1 VTDDEGRQLAAKSA
15 AGDVEAGSVA
25 RLARAM
31 HSAWLRAEK
40 PAAGQPAPVANEAG
54 RRDPSMVDFE
64 QLPADQQR
72 HWYKAATAEIRLLG
86 AAGLR
91 VLPLVEADSAAI
103 LDDSLLKPLRFRELV
118 ALYRSHQEE
127 WRGCPVN
134 FLRVGEALLQRSEA
148 VAAYEVFQA
157 GIEAV
162 AQASVCDLSL
172 RRRLL
177 QKAAQ
182 ALADAGALHDSE
194 RILAGLYAAGA
205 RDGET
210 MGLWAKVHKR
220 VAVDRGDRRALGMAL
235 RLYREG
241 YEAADAGGDADGAIY
256 NGINAATMAR
266 LAGEPGLSRQVTRR
280 VHELCTAKASP
291 GYWDWA
297 SLGEC
302 CLLEQGVEAALPH
315 YRHAVEHAP
324 LRDRL
329 SMWQQVILICNRFGL
344 DSDPLRQL
352 FAPPSVLVFCGH
364 RLDAGHGVPERFPP
378 AREDAARRQI
388 RAHVEALAPGFGYCS
403 AMCGSDILFIEEML
417 DYGAEVHVYLPFAAA
432 RFAEAYV
439 AYAGDEWLGRFHAVL
454 SRVDSVTTVGEWDI
468 GLNDRTHAFCSLYTF
483 GAALLQ
489 HRSTRCDLRGLAIW
503 DGVDDADSGTAS
515 VIDMWRGFGLEWEA
529 ITVPQVCPPCQADRL
544 SAATASDGE
553 RYTYLPMMFADVKGY
568 SDLSGLQL
576 YIFAQRFMA
585 ACARILADQA
595 QGIYSTRTQGDSLFV
610 VFRDLVSAVTTV
622 RALRDMIAAT
632 DWAGS
637 GLPADLA
644 ARFALDC
651 GPCYAYDDAVTGRR
665 EICGAHVIRAAR
677 LEPVTPPGH
686 IYASESFAALCAVNR
701 VEADFEAAGSIVLP
715 KSYGQMRVYH
725 LC

>member
-1 VTDDEGRQLAAKSA
+1 MTDDEGRELAAESA
-15 AGDVEAGSVA
+15 AGGVAAGSVA
-25 RLARAM
+25 ALARAM
-31 HSAWLRAEK
+31 YAAWLRAEES
-40 PAAGQPAPVANEAG
+40 AGRQPAPAKTETG
-54 RRDPSMVDFE
+54 RGDPSPDEFE
-64 QLPADQQR
+64 QLPAEQQR

-91 VLPLVEADSAAI
+91 VLPLETAGNAAV
-103 LDDSLLKPLRFRELV
+103 LDASLLQPLRFRELV
-118 ALYRSHQEE
+118 ALYRSHREE
-127 WRGCPVN
+127 WRGCPAN
-134 FLRVGEALLQRSEA
+134 FLRVGEALLQHSEA

-157 GIEAV
+157 GIESM
-162 AQASVCDLSL
+162 AQAPVCDLAL

-182 ALADAGALHDSE
+182 ALADAGALRDSE

-220 VAVDRGDRRALGMAL
+220 VAVDSGDRRALAMAL

-241 YEAADAGGDADGAIY
+241 YEAADSSGDVDGAIY
-256 NGINAATMAR
+256 NGVNTATMAR
-266 LAGEPGLSRQVTRR
+266 LAGEPGLSREVSRR
-280 VHELCTAKASP
+280 VHELCIAKESP

-315 YRHAVEHAP
+315 YRRAVDQAP

-329 SMWQQVILICNRFGL
+329 SMWQQALLICSRFGL
-344 DSDPLRQL
+344 DSDPLRQV

-364 RLDAGHGVPERFPP
+364 RLDAGHAVPERFPP
-378 AREDAARRQI
+378 AGEETARRRI
-388 RAHVEALAPGFGYCS
+388 RAHIEALAPGFGYCS

-439 AYAGDEWLGRFHAVL
+439 AYAGDEWLARFHTAL

-483 GAALLQ
+483 GAAVLQ
-489 HRSTRCDLRGLAIW
+489 HRSTRCELRGLAIW

-515 VIDMWRGFGLEWEA
+515 VIDMWRRFGLEWEA
-529 ITVPQVCPPCQADRL
+529 IRVPEASGPRL
-544 SAATASDGE
+544 HGRAPGATASDGE
-553 RYTYLPMMFADVKGY
+553 RYTYLPMMFADVRGY

-576 YIFAQRFMA
+576 YIFAQRFMT

-665 EICGAHVIRAAR
+665 EICGSHVIRAAR

-686 IYASESFAALCAVNR
+686 IYASESFAALCAVHR
-701 VEADFEAAGSIVLP
+701 VEADFEAAGSIMLP

>member
-1 VTDDEGRQLAAKSA
+1 
-15 AGDVEAGSVA
+15 
-25 RLARAM
+25 M
-31 HSAWLRAEK
+31 HSAS
-40 PAAGQPAPVANEAG
+40 VANEAG
-54 RRDPSMVDFE
+54 RQHPSPVGFE
-64 QLPADQQR
+64 QLPAEQQR
-72 HWYKAATAEIRLLG
+72 YWYRAATGEIRLLA

-91 VLPLVEADSAAI
+91 VLPLEEAGSVAH
-103 LDDSLLKPLRFRELV
+103 LDQGVLQSLRFRELV
-118 ALYRSHQEE
+118 ALYRGHRDD
-127 WRGCPVN
+127 WRGCPAN

-148 VAAYEVFQA
+148 VAAFEVFQA

-162 AQASVCDLSL
+162 AQAPVCDLTL
-172 RRRLL
+172 RQRLL

-220 VAVDRGDRRALGMAL
+220 VAVDSGDRRALGMAL
-235 RLYREG
+235 RLYRQG
-241 YEAADAGGDADGAIY
+241 YEVADANGDADGAIY

-266 LAGEPGLSRQVTRR
+266 LAGEVELSRDVTRR
-280 VHELCTAKASP
+280 VHELCTAKADP

-315 YRHAVEHAP
+315 YRRAVEQAP

-329 SMWQQVILICNRFGL
+329 SMWQQALLICSRFDL
-344 DSDPLRQL
+344 DSDPLRHI

-364 RLDAGHGVPERFPP
+364 RLDARQAGSQRFP
-378 AREDAARRQI
+378 AAWERSARRQI
-388 RAHVEALAPGFGYCS
+388 RAHIEQQSPGFGYCS

-417 DYGAEVHVYLPFAAA
+417 DYGAEVHIYLPFAAA
-432 RFAEAYV
+432 RFAEEYIV
-439 AYAGDEWLGRFHAVL
+439 YAGSDWLERFHAAL
-454 SRVDSVTTVGEWDI
+454 ARADSVTTVGEWDI
-468 GLNDRTHAFCSLYTF
+468 GLNDRTHEFCSLYAF

-489 HRSTRCDLRGLAIW
+489 HRSTRCELQGLAVW
-503 DGVDDADSGTAS
+503 DGADNEDSGTAA
-515 VIDMWRGFGLEWEA
+515 VIDMWRRSGLQWET
-529 ITVPQVCPPCQADRL
+529 IEPPG
-544 SAATASDGE
+544 ATRSCTGKGPGPDTGTDSE
-553 RYTYLPMMFADVKGY
+553 RYTFLPMMFADVRGY
-568 SDLSGLQL
+568 SGLSGLQL

-585 ACARILADQA
+585 ACARILSDQA
-595 QGIYSTRTQGDSLFV
+595 EGIYSTRTQGDSLFV
-610 VFRDLVSAVTTV
+610 VFRNLASAVTTV

-651 GPCYAYDDAVTGRR
+651 GPCYGYDDAVTGRR

-701 VEADFEAAGSIVLP
+701 IDADFEAAGSIILP
-715 KSYGQMRVYH
+715 KSYGEMRVYH

>member
-1 VTDDEGRQLAAKSA
+1 MVEVRDEEFSAVTGHFVVGEGL
-15 AGDVEAGSVA
+15 VERMS
-25 RLARAM
+25 RAM
-31 HSAWLRAEK
+31 HSAWVHK
-40 PAAGQPAPVANEAG
+40 QVAAGWRPAPVWDEEA
-54 RRDPSMVDFE
+54 RRDPSLIDFDR
-64 QLPADQQR
+64 LPAEQR
-72 HWYKAATAEIRLLG
+72 RYWFKEAVAALEVLDE
-86 AAGLR
+86 AGLR
-91 VLPLVEADSAAI
+91 VLPAESVQVGALLEGD
-103 LDDSLLKPLRFRELV
+103 LLKPLRFRELME
-118 ALYRSHQEE
+118 LYRTHRDS
-127 WRGCPVN
+127 WRGCPAN
-134 FLRVGEALLQRSEA
+134 YLQLGEALLQRSEA
-148 VAAYEVFQA
+148 VAAYEVFRA
-157 GIEAV
+157 GIDAV
-162 AQASVCDLSL
+162 EHTPVCDLAL

-182 ALADAGALHDSE
+182 ALADAGALHESE
-194 RILAGLYAAGA
+194 RILAALYAAGE

-220 VAVDRGDRRALGMAL
+220 AAVDNGDRNALSMAL

-241 YEAADAGGDADGAIY
+241 FETADALGDTDAAIY
-256 NGINAATMAR
+256 NGINSATLAR
-266 LAGEPGLSRQVTRR
+266 LAGERDLSAILARR
-280 VHELCTAKASP
+280 VRELCNSKADPS
-291 GYWDWA
+291 YWDIA

-302 CLLEQGVEAALPH
+302 CLLEGQVESGIRQ
-315 YRHAVEHAP
+315 YRKAVVNAP

-329 SMWQQVILICNRFGL
+329 SMWQQAMLISERLHL
-344 DSDPLRQL
+344 DGDRLRSV

-364 RLDAGHGVPERFPP
+364 RMDSAQSVVERFPP
-378 AREDAARRQI
+378 AWEHSARKQI
-388 RAHVEALAPGFGYCS
+388 RAHIEELAPGFGYCS

-432 RFAEAYV
+432 RFAEEYV
-439 AYAGDEWLGRFHAVL
+439 AYAGNDWLERFQAVL

-468 GLNDRTHAFCSLYTF
+468 GLNDRTHDFSSLYTF

-489 HRSTRCDLRGLAIW
+489 HRNTRCELHGLAVW
-503 DGVDDADSGTAS
+503 DGFHDTGSGTAA
-515 VIDMWRGFGLEWEA
+515 VVDMWRKFGLSWEY
-529 ITVPQVCPPCQADRL
+529 IKP
-544 SAATASDGE
+544 AAVAGPHPIDTTGIEAEGQ
-553 RYTYLPMMFADVKGY
+553 RFTYLPMMFADVKGY
-568 SDLSGLQL
+568 SRLSGLQL

-585 ACARILADQA
+585 ACARVIDDHAP
-595 QGIYSTRTQGDSLFV
+595 GIHSTRTQGDSLFV

-622 RALRDMIAAT
+622 RALRDMIAET

-637 GLPADLA
+637 GLPSDLA

-701 VEADFEAAGSIVLP
+701 VDAGFEAAGSIILP
-715 KSYGQMRVYH
+715 KSYGEMRIYH